1 MCLALWAVF
10 PVGVCEEVFED
21 TAFAEGVQALVDR
34 VSVSEEAVAE
44 RASKER
50 VQVGFSDLIDKLCLL
65 RFGVVPFML
74 NLPGLGLRHKRL

>member
-1 MCLALWAVF
+1 MGAALGTLLAVRLFA
-10 PVGVCEEVFED
+10 EVLD
-21 TAFAEGVQALVDR
+21 DARLAEGVQALVDR
-34 VSVSEEAVAE
+34 VSVPEEAVAE